1 MAYIDW
7 SEKLSV
13 KVAIIDKQ
21 HKKLI
26 EIIND
31 LYDAMQKGKG
41 KEVLEDVF
49 TRLVDYVKTHFKTEE
64 RLMAEYNYPERN
76 VHEGQHNDLTYQVGQ
91 LAVKAQAGKITVTL
105 ETMAFLKD
113 WLYNHI
119 LKTDAK
125 LGQYLVDKGLH

>member
-7 SEKLSV
+7 SDKLSV
-13 KVAIIDKQ
+13 KISVIDEQ

-41 KEVLEDVF
+41 KDVLEDVF
-49 TRLVDYVKTHFKTEE
+49 ARLVEYVKTHFKTEE
-64 RLMAEYNYPERN
+64 KLMAEYDYPDRKD
-76 VHEGQHNDLTYQVGQ
+76 HETKHNDLTYQVGQ
-91 LAVKAQAGKITVTL
+91 LAIKAQTGKITVSL

-125 LGQYLVDKGLH
+125 LGQYLKDKGLH